1 MLETNVRRLK
11 MMYYESHRTN
21 RKRLSQYRFLLIF
34 MIKIYEYAKRI
45 LFLTHSTQIQT
56 KKSTVHRQ
64 FE

>member
-34 MIKIYEYAKRI
+34 MIKIYERI